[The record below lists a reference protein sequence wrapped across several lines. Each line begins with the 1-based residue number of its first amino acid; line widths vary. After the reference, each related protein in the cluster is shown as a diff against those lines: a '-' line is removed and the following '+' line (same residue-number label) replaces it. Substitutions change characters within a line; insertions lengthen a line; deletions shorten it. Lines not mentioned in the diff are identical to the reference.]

1 MVVVRA
7 AFGSVLPPAVRRK
20 LRRRVRLAAQWPPP
34 LRLRRLLRKLLL
46 RVVRLTLLLLLESNE
61 PQIWNK

>member
-1 MVVVRA
+1 
-7 AFGSVLPPAVRRK
+7 VRRK

-61 PQIWNK
+61 PQIWYK